1 MATHSTTPDLNEILC
16 HAEVSSFPS
25 DYRIDG
31 LSPEHPIWS
40 VDGPCAGDGPYPVYC
55 HEIGERVRCPK
66 RPTENH
72 SARTIGMYGEACGV
86 VCDACKAVY
95 TARELPSNKPL
106 GENHPAK
113 NQIYPDTFVCT
124 EDVTTI
130 MPVGYKLECIEDF
143 YPVWPADL
151 KDGPFTLSGYG
162 VGEQVL
168 CPTHLTQHPPART
181 IGSERATGIVC
192 EECGA
197 VYAVPS
203 IIPNWAMTKIS
214 CIPHYR
220 QDKVILL
227 SVNAA
232 WKSDDDSAE

>member
-31 LSPEHPIWS
+31 LSPEHPIWP
-40 VDGPCAGDGPYPVYC
+40 VDGSCAGDGPFPVYC
-55 HEIGERVRCPK
+55 LAIGDRVRCPMH
-66 RPTENH
+66 PAANH

-86 VCDACKAVY
+86 VCDDCKAVY
-95 TARELPSNKPL
+95 TARKLPTNEPL
-106 GENHPAK
+106 AEGHPAK
-113 NQIYPDTFVCT
+113 SLIYPDTFVCT
-124 EDVTTI
+124 EDVTAI

-143 YPVWPADL
+143 YPIWAADL
-151 KDGPFTLSGYG
+151 KDGPFTLSSHG
-162 VGEQVL
+162 VGDPVL

-181 IGSERATGIVC
+181 IGGEWATGIVC
-192 EECGA
+192 DECKS
-197 VYAVPS
+197 VYARPS
-203 IIPNWAMTKIS
+203 IIPDWAMTKIS

-227 SVNAA
+227 SVNVAGEA
-232 WKSDDDSAE
+232 DDDCAD